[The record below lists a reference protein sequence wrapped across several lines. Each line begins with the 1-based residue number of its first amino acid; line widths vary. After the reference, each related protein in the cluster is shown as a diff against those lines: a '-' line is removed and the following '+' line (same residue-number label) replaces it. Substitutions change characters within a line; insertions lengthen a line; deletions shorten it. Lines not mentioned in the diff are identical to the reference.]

1 MIETAIAYLRAGLCV
16 LPAILVEKRPA
27 LSAWKQYQSRLPTE
41 RQINTWFAEGAS
53 LCILTGAVSG
63 NLEMIDFD
71 FEGEVFAPWAER
83 VEAEAPGL
91 LDRLIVE
98 RSQSGGRHAVYRCE
112 TAIPGNLKLAQRI
125 VEVRDDQDL
134 VICGKSYRPRRVGDR
149 YEVTCTLI
157 ETRGQGGLFLCH
169 PTPGYVLE
177 RGSLENLPVLT
188 EAERKILIE
197 AAWSLNEAAQ
207 VAEPTAGPSEM
218 FGRPGDEFNERGDV
232 RALLVKHGWQPVGG
246 GENER
251 WRRPGKDQGW
261 SATLKNRVFYVF
273 SSSAAPFEPN
283 RPYSPFAVYALLE
296 HHGDFTQAASALH
309 DTGFGDEPPE
319 DQGGVD
325 ISALVAKLVVQ
336 PGDHGPAV
344 PDPGPIPAHLFAV
357 PGFVR
362 QVMDFTLSSA
372 PYPNVGL
379 AFCGAMALQ
388 SFLAGRK
395 VCTPG
400 DLRPNLYLLA
410 LASSGTGKDFPRKV
424 NSRVLFEV
432 GMVGALGDKFASGE
446 GIQDALV
453 RSNAMLFQNDEMD
466 GVLRQINLDR
476 ENRRESIPNILLTLY
491 TSANDVYPIRV
502 KAGQKETI
510 HIDQPHLTL
519 FGTATPQYFYEALCQ
534 RMLTNGFFARMIIV
548 DVGKRGAGQSPGS
561 ARHLPQS
568 ILETA
573 HWWAEFKPGPG
584 NLQDAHPEPK
594 IVPLAP
600 EAAAAVQHLQ
610 KLTEAEYER
619 AEEAKDEVAR
629 TAWSRTCE
637 NATKLALIYACSENH
652 ENPVI
657 GLPAIEWATEFAMHQ
672 TRRQL
677 YLAASYVA
685 ENPFH
690 AECLKF
696 LRRLK
701 ESGGQAARRQLMR
714 AMHCKAVDFD
724 QIVTTLLQQ
733 GEIAQVEIPTKT
745 RPAQGYRLT

>member
-1 MIETAIAYLRAGLCV
+1 M
-16 LPAILVEKRPA
+16 
-27 LSAWKQYQSRLPTE
+27 
-41 RQINTWFAEGAS
+41 
-53 LCILTGAVSG
+53 
-63 NLEMIDFD
+63 
-71 FEGEVFAPWAER
+71 
-83 VEAEAPGL
+83 
-91 LDRLIVE
+91 E
-98 RSQSGGRHAVYRCE
+98 RSQSGGRHVVYRCE
-112 TAIPGNLKLAQRI
+112 AAIPGNLKLAQRI
-125 VEVRDDQDL
+125 IQAADDQEL
-134 VICGKSYRPRRVGDR
+134 LLCGKRYRPRRVGEH

-177 RGSLENLPVLT
+177 QGSFQNPAGPDRSRTEDPDRGRLVAQRGGPRRGNHGR
-188 EAERKILIE
+188 AER
-197 AAWSLNEAAQ
+197 N
-207 VAEPTAGPSEM
+207 VRPAG
-218 FGRPGDEFNERGDV
+218 RRIQ
-232 RALLVKHGWQPVGG
+232 RARRCSRVLARHGWQCVGG

-261 SATLKNRVFYVF
+261 SATLRDRVFYVF
-273 SSSAAPFEPN
+273 SSNAAPFEPN
-283 RPYSPFAVYALLE
+283 HPYSPFAVYALLE
-296 HHGDFTQAASALH
+296 HQGDFAQAASAPARR
-309 DTGFGDEPPE
+309 GFWQRRKRPKAP
-319 DQGGVD
+319 GGVD
-325 ISALVAKLVVQ
+325 ISALVAKLVA
-336 PGDHGPAV
+336 PPADHGPAV
-344 PDPGPIPAHLFAV
+344 PDPGPIPAHLFQV
-357 PGFVR
+357 PGFVG
-362 QVMDFTLSSA
+362 QVMEFTLANA

-432 GMVGALGDKFASGE
+432 GLVGALGDKFASGE

-453 RSNAMLFQNDEMD
+453 RNNAMLFQNDEMD

-519 FGTATPQYFYEALCQ
+519 FGTATPQYFYESLCQ

-548 DVGKRGAGQSPGS
+548 DVGKRGAGQTPGS
-561 ARHLPQS
+561 ARHLPES

-573 HWWAEFKPGPG
+573 RWWAEFQPSAG
-584 NLQDAHPEPK
+584 NLQDAHPEPHV
-594 IVPLAP
+594 VPFTP
-600 EAAAAVQHLQ
+600 EAAEAVQQLQ
-610 KLTEAEYER
+610 KLTEVEYDR

-652 ENPVI
+652 QNPVI
-657 GLPAIEWATEFAMHQ
+657 GLPAVEWATAFAMHQ

-677 YLAASYVA
+677 YLAATYVA

-690 AECLKF
+690 AECLK
-696 LRRLK
+696 LLRKLRESDGQMARAPAHAGHALQGRRLRPDHQHAHAAGRHRAGRDSH
-701 ESGGQAARRQLMR
+701 ENQACTGVSTHMISTTTIQSGTDLSQSVTAA
-714 AMHCKAVDFD
+714 
-724 QIVTTLLQQ
+724 
-733 GEIAQVEIPTKT
+733 
-745 RPAQGYRLT
+745 